1 MHAGQQGL
9 TKLNLATMAYDEVVD
24 LKPFSCVPLAVNFS
38 PLGGTVFV
46 QCANARAESL
56 HFQLVMD
63 LITSQVKIVF
73 CLLYLSLIGVIA
85 TLSYAAPPL

>member
-1 MHAGQQGL
+1 MHSGQQGL
-9 TKLNLATMAYDEVVD
+9 TKLNLASMAYDEVVD

-63 LITSQVKIVF
+63 LITSQVIIVF
-73 CLLYLSLIGVIA
+73 VGSAHYLSQRWRMVQHERQ
-85 TLSYAAPPL
+85 